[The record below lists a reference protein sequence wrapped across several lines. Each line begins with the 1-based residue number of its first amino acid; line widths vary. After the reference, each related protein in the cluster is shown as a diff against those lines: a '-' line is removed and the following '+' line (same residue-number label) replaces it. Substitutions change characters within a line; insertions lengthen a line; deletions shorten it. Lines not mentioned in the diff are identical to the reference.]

1 MDIIVS
7 GRHVV
12 ISDEVR
18 DQVSE
23 RIATVERFR
32 DRVQRVEVQFTLNET
47 KGSHEDDLSCEIT
60 LRSKGPVVR
69 AEGSA
74 SDKMRAFDKAMDR
87 LKTQLRKA
95 SDRRKHHKG
104 LRQAAGHGAGLLLDP
119 VEMGAGEMG
128 AGEAE
133 QQAPEHKV
141 VAGVAIDGDG
151 PLDIR
156 EKEFE
161 AAPLTMEQALDEME
175 LVGHDFF
182 LYQDADTGRPSVV
195 YRRRGYSYGVIH
207 LNVSN

>member
-7 GRHVV
+7 GRHVA
-12 ISDEVR
+12 ISDEIR

-74 SDKMRAFDKAMDR
+74 SDKMRAFDKAMER
-87 LKTQLRKA
+87 LKTQLKKA

-104 LRQAAGHGAGLLLDP
+104 LRQGSGQEAGLLLDP
-119 VEMGAGEMG
+119 VELGVADTEV
-128 AGEAE
+128 ET
-133 QQAPEHKV
+133 PEHKV
-141 VAGVAIDGDG
+141 VAGVEIDGDG

-161 AAPLTMEQALDEME
+161 ATALTVEQALDEME

-182 LYQDADTGRPSVV
+182 LYQDAATGRPSVV

-207 LNVSN
+207 LNVTD